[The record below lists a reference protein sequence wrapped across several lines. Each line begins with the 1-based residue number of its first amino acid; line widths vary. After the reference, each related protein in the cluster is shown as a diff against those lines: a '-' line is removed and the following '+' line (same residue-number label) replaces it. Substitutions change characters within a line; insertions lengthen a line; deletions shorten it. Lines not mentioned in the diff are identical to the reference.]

1 MLLTTW
7 DDGLVAK
14 TPRTPEGLGQRG
26 LSFWRRAQRGYD
38 FSPSETELLTETC
51 RLLDDLEEM
60 AGSGAAARDKATA
73 RTTLGR
79 LLAQLGLQDE
89 GGDTLPSPGTTRAR
103 TAARERWHGAAS

>member
-1 MLLTTW
+1 M
-7 DDGLVAK
+7 AK
-14 TPRTPEGLGQRG
+14 TTPAGLGARG

-38 FSPSETELLTETC
+38 FSASELELLTEVC
-51 RLLDDLEEM
+51 RCLDELEEM
-60 AGSGAAARDKATA
+60 ASSGAAARDRATA

-89 GGDTLPSPGTTRAR
+89 DGAAVPSPGTTRAR

>member
-1 MLLTTW
+1 M
-7 DDGLVAK
+7 AK
-14 TPRTPEGLGQRG
+14 TPRTPEGLGTRG

-38 FSPSETELLTETC
+38 FTASELELLTEVC
-51 RLLDDLEEM
+51 RCLDELEEM
-60 AGSGAAARDKATA
+60 AGSGAAARDRATA

-89 GGDTLPSPGTTRAR
+89 AGGTLTSPGTARAR